1 MKRLDGKCAL
11 VIGAAGGIGGA
22 IADAFAAEGADLVL
36 ADYDFG
42 RLDVVAQRCALG
54 GTRVEAV
61 QVDLR
66 DELSVRELGR
76 QIGDL
81 DVLVNS
87 AGVLHEAPLEQIT
100 AADFA
105 RVVDVALR
113 GVFLTCREFA
123 PRMVARR
130 DGRIINIASQLGIT
144 GGARLSHYA
153 AAKAGVLGLTKSLAR
168 ELAEHNVLVNA
179 IAPGP
184 IETPMTASITAEWKA
199 AKLRELPLR
208 RFGKP
213 EEVAPSAVLLASDPD
228 GNLFVGQTLGP
239 NSGDVMP

>member
-1 MKRLDGKCAL
+1 MKRLEGKSAL

-36 ADYDFG
+36 ADHDYA
-42 RLDVVAQRCALG
+42 RLDVVAQRCARG
-54 GTRVEAV
+54 GTRVDAV
-61 QVDLR
+61 RVDLR
-66 DELSVRELGR
+66 DEQSVRDLGR
-76 QIGDL
+76 QVGEL
-81 DVLVNS
+81 DILVNS
-87 AGVLHEAPLEQIT
+87 AGVLHEAPLAQIT
-100 AADFA
+100 SADFA

-130 DGRIINIASQLGIT
+130 SGRIINIASQLGIT

-168 ELAEHNVLVNA
+168 ELAEYNVLVNA

-184 IETPMTASITAEWKA
+184 IETPMTASITPEWKA
-199 AKLRELPLR
+199 AKLRELPLQ

>member
-1 MKRLDGKCAL
+1 MKRLEGKTAL

-22 IADAFAAEGADLVL
+22 IADAFAAEGSDLVL
-36 ADYDFG
+36 ADRDHG
-42 RLDVVAQRCALG
+42 RLTEARQRCAAG
-54 GTRVEAV
+54 GTRVETV
-61 QVDLR
+61 LVDLR
-66 DELSVRELGR
+66 DEQSVRDLGR
-76 QIGDL
+76 QVGEL
-81 DVLVNS
+81 DILVNS
-87 AGVLHEAPLEQIT
+87 AGVLQEAPLAQIT
-100 AADFA
+100 SADFA
-105 RVVDVALR
+105 EVIDVALR
-113 GVFLTCREFA
+113 GVFLACRDFA

-130 DGRIINIASQLGIT
+130 SGRIINIASQLGIT

-168 ELAEHNVLVNA
+168 ELAEYNVLVNA

-184 IETPMTASITAEWKA
+184 IETPMTAAITAEWKA

>member
-1 MKRLDGKCAL
+1 VKRLEGKTAL

-36 ADYDFG
+36 GDRDHN
-42 RLDVVAQRCALG
+42 RLAEAGQRCAAG
-54 GTRVEAV
+54 GTSVETV
-61 QVDLR
+61 LLDLR
-66 DELSVRELGR
+66 DEQSVRELGR
-76 QIGDL
+76 QVGEL
-81 DVLVNS
+81 DILVNS
-87 AGVLHEAPLEQIT
+87 AGVLHEAPLAQIT
-100 AADFA
+100 SADFA
-105 RVVDVALR
+105 EVIDVALR
-113 GVFLTCREFA
+113 GVFFACREFA

-130 DGRIINIASQLGIT
+130 GGRIINIASQLGIS

-168 ELAEHNVLVNA
+168 ELAEYNVLVNA

-199 AKLRELPLR
+199 AKLRELPLG

-213 EEVAPSAVLLASDPD
+213 EEVAPSAVLLASDPG

>member
-1 MKRLDGKCAL
+1 MKRLDGKSAL

-22 IADAFAAEGADLVL
+22 IADAFAAEGAHLVL
-36 ADYDFG
+36 ADYDDD
-42 RLDVVAQRCALG
+42 RLDVVAQRCARN
-54 GTRVEAV
+54 GTRVDAV
-61 QVDLR
+61 RVDLR
-66 DELSVRELGR
+66 DEQSVRELGR
-76 QIGDL
+76 QVGEL
-81 DVLVNS
+81 DILVNS
-87 AGVLHEAPLEQIT
+87 AGVLHEAPLAQIT
-100 AADFA
+100 SADFA

-123 PRMVARR
+123 PRMVARQ

-153 AAKAGVLGLTKSLAR
+153 AAKAGVLGFTKSLAR
-168 ELAEHNVLVNA
+168 ELDEHNVLVNA

-184 IETPMTASITAEWKA
+184 IETAMTASITAEWKA

>member
-1 MKRLDGKCAL
+1 MNRLDGKTAL

-22 IADAFAAEGADLVL
+22 IADAFAAEGANLVL
-36 ADYDFG
+36 ADRDDD
-42 RLDVVAQRCALG
+42 RLATAAYRCAQF
-54 GTRVEAV
+54 GTQVDTV
-61 QVDLR
+61 TVDLR
-66 DELSVRELGR
+66 SEDDVRALGQQVGELD
-76 QIGDL
+76 I
-81 DVLVNS
+81 LVNS
-87 AGVLHEAPLEQIT
+87 AGVLHEAPLERIT
-100 AADFA
+100 SADFA
-105 RVVDVALR
+105 SVMDVALR
-113 GVFLTCREFA
+113 GVFFACREFA

-130 DGRIINIASQLGIT
+130 SGRIINIASQLGIS

-184 IETPMTASITAEWKA
+184 IETQMTASITAEWKT
-199 AKLRELPLR
+199 AKLSELPLR

-228 GNLFVGQTLGP
+228 GNLYVGQTLGP